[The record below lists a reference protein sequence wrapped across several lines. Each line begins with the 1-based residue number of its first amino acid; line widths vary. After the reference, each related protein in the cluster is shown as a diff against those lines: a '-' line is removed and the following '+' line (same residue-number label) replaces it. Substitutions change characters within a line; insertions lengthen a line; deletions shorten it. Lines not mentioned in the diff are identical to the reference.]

1 MHYLVIQMKLK
12 PICAEF
18 SIDNAGYNKF
28 VNNFAALN
36 HKTNTAAEICY
47 SNSRLSLL
55 SQQAKWRQIRKATGK
70 LIDEFIIEAY
80 KKLFIDLLVQC
91 GANEPTSALQF
102 CGIKPSNEAICFEAN
117 PYVAEKFNNIPL
129 SSNVKYFNLGLGHE
143 LGKLNFYI
151 PKNHP
156 KAWTLQGTFTPAKH
170 LEYLEPIKVPVDKL
184 DNLLPPIIS
193 INQIKFNRFPAIS
206 LLIDV
211 EGFSWNLL
219 QGSKNILRL
228 DSIKLIFIEVQNEN
242 FYWDSEKNAYQI
254 TEYLE
259 SFNFV
264 PVVRDYPTAQLY
276 NMVFVKK
283 QELHHLTK
291 LIDSY
296 WLKFSLIKPGMF
308 ESKDPK
314 FYASKLKKILLVIT
328 PTRFHKSLHR
338 FLAYS
343 GSKSSLDFE

>member
-1 MHYLVIQMKLK
+1 MRSKR
-12 PICAEF
+12 ICIEF
-18 SIDNAGYNKF
+18 TIERIGYNKV

-36 HKTNTAAEICY
+36 QKINTASEICY
-47 SNSRLSLL
+47 SNSRFRLL
-55 SQQAKWRQIRKATGK
+55 SQQAKWRQIQKASGK
-70 LIDEFIIEAY
+70 LIDEFIIQAY
-80 KKLFIDLLVQC
+80 KKLSIDLLVQC

-102 CGIKPSNEAICFEAN
+102 CRIKPNNEAICFEAN
-117 PYVAEKFNNIPL
+117 PYVAEKFINIPL
-129 SSNVKYFNLGLGHE
+129 SSNIKYINLGLGHK
-143 LGKLNFYI
+143 LGELNFYI

-170 LEYLEPIKVPVDKL
+170 LQYQEPIKVPIDKL
-184 DNLLPPIIS
+184 DNLLPPLIR
-193 INQIKFNRFPAIS
+193 INQIKFNKFPAIS

-219 QGSKNILRL
+219 KGSKNILRL

-242 FYWDSEKNAYQI
+242 FYWDTEKNAYQI

-259 SFNFV
+259 SFDFV

-276 NMVFVKK
+276 NIVFVKK
-283 QELHHLTK
+283 QELHHLTE
-291 LIDSY
+291 LINSF
-296 WLKFSLIKPGMF
+296 WLNFSLIKPGVF

-328 PTRFHKSLHR
+328 PTRFHKFLHR
-338 FLAYS
+338 MLAFA